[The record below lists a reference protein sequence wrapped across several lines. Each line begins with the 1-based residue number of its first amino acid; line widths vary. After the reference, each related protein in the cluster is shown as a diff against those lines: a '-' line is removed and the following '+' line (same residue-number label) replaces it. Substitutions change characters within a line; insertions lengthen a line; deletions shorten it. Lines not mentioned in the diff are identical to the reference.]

1 MKDELVLIQIL
12 EKQEIPTLSQR
23 QDIQNLYE
31 YLRNKHVK
39 ESIGHV
45 RLGSLSE
52 LCYECLT
59 YGFYYGQIEQKRKD
73 RLKKLQEDKK
83 LSPRQKEFIR
93 LFDVLPLSQKLDVID
108 CIMSYLEENKH

>member
-1 MKDELVLIQIL
+1 MNRNG
-12 EKQEIPTLSQR
+12 T
-23 QDIQNLYE
+23 QNLYF
-31 YLRNKHVK
+31 YLRNKHAK
-39 ESIGHV
+39 ETIGSV
-45 RLGSLSE
+45 RTGKLTD
-52 LCYECLT
+52 LCLDCLQ